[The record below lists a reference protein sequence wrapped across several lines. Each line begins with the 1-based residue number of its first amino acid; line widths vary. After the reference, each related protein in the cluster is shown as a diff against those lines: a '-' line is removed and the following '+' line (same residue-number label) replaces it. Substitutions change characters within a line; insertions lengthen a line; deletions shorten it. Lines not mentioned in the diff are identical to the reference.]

1 MKQCVDSSTE
11 QTCNQQP
18 LKLQEGPRCGTPSFS
33 RYGWSPSISKTY
45 SLRRGGATTAY
56 RKRRYRPGA
65 VVDQSKMEAASMA
78 QLYPDLGLQ
87 ALVQLTLPSDAC
99 APVAQPQEAS
109 KTFVALSQ

>member
-1 MKQCVDSSTE
+1 
-11 QTCNQQP
+11 
-18 LKLQEGPRCGTPSFS
+18 
-33 RYGWSPSISKTY
+33 
-45 SLRRGGATTAY
+45 
-56 RKRRYRPGA
+56 
-65 VVDQSKMEAASMA
+65 MEAASMA